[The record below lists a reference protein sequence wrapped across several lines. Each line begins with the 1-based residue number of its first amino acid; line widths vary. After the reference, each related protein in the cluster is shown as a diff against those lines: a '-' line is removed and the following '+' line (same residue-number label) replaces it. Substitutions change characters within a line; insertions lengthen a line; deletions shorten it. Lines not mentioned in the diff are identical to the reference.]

1 MRGGPGSKVL
11 CWALVT
17 VLLLNGCAAAPVQAT
32 GGSGKPASRGPQPGS
47 EAWGMLEEARR
58 AEIDSALAQLWGVA
72 SEVREVG
79 AVLEFTYWV
88 ESGALTLL
96 SLRRHAWGSGG
107 GSAVDRESF
116 TRGLRKF
123 LSAYTE
129 GALGEMHLTLRREE
143 GRWHADFKL
152 AERYDFPL
160 DAKAWPVQRVDVRAE
175 VLEGLLTSGKE
186 IRSRLWVPSGAQ
198 VRWQVEVELEDE
210 RVTGLE
216 THPPRSLPGGT
227 SVKAAPETVGTWV
240 NVLVPFTQGLG
251 SRKVRMEWEG
261 SHIAGSGL
269 SNWKL
274 VAAEV
279 LRPPPPAPDDMAV
292 VLEYWAMHEQIQRQ
306 WREQTA
312 ESFKAM
318 GLFTAEQLA
327 LFIVGGIA
335 ARGVGVLVEASAP
348 MIARVLARGGT
359 YAVGWFRSLLA
370 RAAPAEKQVLRR
382 LMAKAE
388 TQGWEALATA
398 ERQELQALLG
408 RLDGLTTAKLSREA
422 KEELREQARTLFF
435 EKFRPDLAPLLRNK
449 GIVYDIHH
457 RIPLE
462 HAHLFPLR
470 DINAEINLAAAAK
483 PVHVKVNNIWARL
496 RNAPRAPTADEVA
509 RVEEIVSRHLGRWF
523 NRVYDESSSTTQE
536 LAAAE
541 LSALQEVTALIS
553 QMR

>member
-1 MRGGPGSKVL
+1 
-11 CWALVT
+11 
-17 VLLLNGCAAAPVQAT
+17 
-32 GGSGKPASRGPQPGS
+32 
-47 EAWGMLEEARR
+47 MLEEARR
-58 AEIDSALAQLWGVA
+58 AEIDSALAQIWGVA
-72 SEVREVG
+72 NEVREVG

-96 SLRRHAWGSGG
+96 SLRRHAWGSGP
-107 GSAVDRESF
+107 GSAVDQESF
-116 TRGLRKF
+116 ARSLSKF
-123 LSAYTE
+123 LFAYTE
-129 GALGEMHLTLRREE
+129 GVVGEMHLTLRRE
-143 GRWHADFKL
+143 GGHWHSDFKL
-152 AERYDFPL
+152 AERYDIPL
-160 DAKAWPVQRVDVRAE
+160 DTKAWPVQRVGIRAE
-175 VLEGLLTSGKE
+175 VLEGLITSGKE
-186 IRSRLWVPSGAQ
+186 MRSRLWVPSGAQ
-198 VRWQVEVELEDE
+198 VRWQVEVEFEDE
-210 RVTGLE
+210 WVTGLE

-240 NVLVPFTQGLG
+240 SVLVPFTQGLG
-251 SRKVRMEWEG
+251 PRKVRMELKG

-269 SNWKL
+269 SRWEI

-335 ARGVGVLVEASAP
+335 ARGLGVLVEASAP
-348 MIARVLARGGT
+348 TIARVLARGGT

-388 TQGWEALATA
+388 TQGWEALAAA
-398 ERQELQALLG
+398 ERNELQALLG
-408 RLDGLTTAKLSREA
+408 RMDGLTTARLSREA

-435 EKFRPDLAPLLRNK
+435 EKFRPDLAPLLK
-449 GIVYDIHH
+449 DKSIIYDIHH

-470 DINAEINLAAAAK
+470 DINAQLNLAAAAR
-483 PVHVKVNNIWARL
+483 PVHAKINNIWARL
-496 RNAPRAPTADEVA
+496 RNAPRATSADEVA
-509 RVEEIVSRHLGRWF
+509 RVEEIINKHLGRWF
-523 NRVYDESSSTTQE
+523 NRVYDESPSTTQE

-541 LSALQEVTALIS
+541 RSALQEVNALIA
-553 QMR
+553 QMG

>member
-1 MRGGPGSKVL
+1 MLGGVGWRVL
-11 CWALVT
+11 CWGLMT
-17 VLLLNGCAAAPVQAT
+17 VLLLNGCAAAPLQGT
-32 GGSGKPASRGPQPGS
+32 GGSGKPAARGPLPGS
-47 EAWGMLEEARR
+47 EAWGVLEEARR
-58 AEIDSALAQLWGVA
+58 AEIDSALAQLWGVT

-96 SLRRHAWGSGG
+96 SLRRHAWGNGA

-129 GALGEMHLTLRREE
+129 GAVGEMHLTVRREE
-143 GRWHADFKL
+143 GRWRADFTL
-152 AERYDFPL
+152 AEQYDFPL
-160 DAKAWPVQRVDVRAE
+160 DAKAWPVQRVGVRAE
-175 VLEGLLTSGKE
+175 VLEGLIASGKE
-186 IRSRLWVPSGAQ
+186 LRSRLWVPSGTQ

-216 THPPRSLPGGT
+216 THPPRSLPGGA

-251 SRKVRMEWEG
+251 PRKVRMEWEG

-269 SNWKL
+269 SRWKL

-312 ESFKAM
+312 ESFQAM

-327 LFIVGGIA
+327 LFVVGGIA

-382 LMAKAE
+382 LMEKAE
-388 TQGWEALATA
+388 TQGWEALAA
-398 ERQELQALLG
+398 GERNELQALLG
-408 RLDGLTTAKLSREA
+408 RMDGLTTAKLSREA

-435 EKFRPDLAPLLRNK
+435 EKFRPDLAPLLRDK
-449 GIVYDIHH
+449 GITYDIHH
-457 RIPLE
+457 RIQLE

-483 PVHVKVNNIWARL
+483 PVHVKINSIWARL
-496 RNAPRAPTADEVA
+496 RNAPQAPTADEVA

-523 NRVYDESSSTTQE
+523 NRVYDESPSTTQE

-541 LSALQEVTALIS
+541 QSALQEVNALIA

>member
-1 MRGGPGSKVL
+1 
-11 CWALVT
+11 
-17 VLLLNGCAAAPVQAT
+17 
-32 GGSGKPASRGPQPGS
+32 
-47 EAWGMLEEARR
+47 MLEEAWR

-72 SEVREVG
+72 REVREVG
-79 AVLEFTYWV
+79 TVLEFTYWA
-88 ESGALTLL
+88 EGGALTLL
-96 SLRRHAWGSGG
+96 SLRRHARGSGL
-107 GSAVDRESF
+107 GSAVDQESF
-116 TRGLRKF
+116 ARSLRKF

-129 GALGEMHLTLRREE
+129 GVVAEVHLTLRREE
-143 GRWHADFKL
+143 GRWHSDFKL
-152 AERYDFPL
+152 AKRYDHPL
-160 DAKAWPVQRVDVRAE
+160 DAKAWPVQRVGVRAE
-175 VLEGLLTSGKE
+175 VLEDLITSGKE
-186 IRSRLWVPSGAQ
+186 MRSRLWVPSGAQ
-198 VRWQVEVELEDE
+198 VRWQVEVEFEDE
-210 RVTGLE
+210 WVTGLE

-240 NVLVPFTQGLG
+240 SVLAPFTQGLG
-251 SRKVRMEWEG
+251 PRKVRMEWEG

-269 SNWKL
+269 SRWEL

-279 LRPPPPAPDDMAV
+279 LRLPPPALDDMAV

-335 ARGVGVLVEASAP
+335 ARGLGVLVEASAP
-348 MIARVLARGGT
+348 TIARVLAQGGT

-388 TQGWEALATA
+388 TQGWEALAAA
-398 ERQELQALLG
+398 ERNELQALLG
-408 RLDGLTTAKLSREA
+408 RMDGLTTARLSREA

-435 EKFRPDLAPLLRNK
+435 EKFRPDLAPLLK
-449 GIVYDIHH
+449 DKSIIYDVHH

-470 DINAEINLAAAAK
+470 DINAQVNLAATAR
-483 PVHVKVNNIWARL
+483 PVHVKINNIWARL
-496 RNAPRAPTADEVA
+496 RNAPRATADEVA
-509 RVEEIVSRHLGRWF
+509 RVEEIINKHLGRWF
-523 NRVYDESSSTTQE
+523 NRAYDESPGLIQSERKAWVGQR
-536 LAAAE
+536 AAE
-541 LSALQEVTALIS
+541 SGKA
-553 QMR
+553 